1 MCGWAVATALGHS
14 HTVGV
19 GESGH
24 ELGNGCFDS
33 LAEQRALCATQPTR
47 PDGAARVSR
56 SIYRTAVTSRGKL
69 RACVQLGTRWQPL
82 STPPTLW
89 AWVGVGMGWG
99 AGAMFGYDSLWPYNA
114 RARLCAPPTATAASW
129 GDRRS
134 AALAASPARAASNAP
149 RHALLRPHGE
159 PPAAAGLRP
168 MAASSTPQPRRERPR
183 ADRRHRPPR
192 PPPGAIRGSSRI
204 SGAHCVEC
212 AAARSAVTAQRA
224 TSRGRASARCTSCH
238 AHPLIHAHPLGGD
251 GSGKGARPTPPPPH
265 TAHRPH
271 PHY

>member
-1 MCGWAVATALGHS
+1 M
-14 HTVGV
+14 
-19 GESGH
+19 
-24 ELGNGCFDS
+24 
-33 LAEQRALCATQPTR
+33 RALCATAHGR
-47 PDGAARVSR
+47 SPDRRASVSAGR
-56 SIYRTAVTSRGKL
+56 LEIASLTRGKL

-99 AGAMFGYDSLWPYNA
+99 AGAMFGYDSLWRYNA
-114 RARLCAPPTATAASW
+114 RTRLCAPPTTTAASW

-159 PPAAAGLRP
+159 PPAEAERRP

-192 PPPGAIRGSSRI
+192 PPPGAIRGCSRI
-204 SGAHCVEC
+204 SGARCVEC
-212 AAARSAVTAQRA
+212 TAARSAETARRA
-224 TSRGRASARCTSCH
+224 ARCL
-238 AHPLIHAHPLGGD
+238 PD
-251 GSGKGARPTPPPPH
+251 GSRSSLTRGKLRACVQLGRV
-265 TAHRPH
+265 
-271 PHY
+271 

>member
-1 MCGWAVATALGHS
+1 MVGRGSAWAPAVASWGCGQEEGPRGGSSGGERGAFTRGPRHPLTARAMRYSPRKPTAGAWPEPSPDRRSAGRLDAIS
-14 HTVGV
+14 
-19 GESGH
+19 
-24 ELGNGCFDS
+24 S
-33 LAEQRALCATQPTR
+33 LT
-47 PDGAARVSR
+47 
-56 SIYRTAVTSRGKL
+56 RGKL

-159 PPAAAGLRP
+159 PPAAAECRP
-168 MAASSTPQPRRERPR
+168 
-183 ADRRHRPPR
+183 
-192 PPPGAIRGSSRI
+192 IRG
-204 SGAHCVEC
+204 
-212 AAARSAVTAQRA
+212 QRM
-224 TSRGRASARCTSCH
+224 TRRRRY
-238 AHPLIHAHPLGGD
+238 PWV
-251 GSGKGARPTPPPPH
+251 PH
-265 TAHRPH
+265 
-271 PHY
+271 

>member
-1 MCGWAVATALGHS
+1 MPVCSWA
-14 HTVGV
+14 
-19 GESGH
+19 
-24 ELGNGCFDS
+24 
-33 LAEQRALCATQPTR
+33 
-47 PDGAARVSR
+47 
-56 SIYRTAVTSRGKL
+56 
-69 RACVQLGTRWQPL
+69 ACNTRWQPL

-99 AGAMFGYDSLWPYNA
+99 AGAMFGYDSLWRYNA
-114 RARLCAPPTATAASW
+114 RTRLCAPPTTTAASW

-134 AALAASPARAASNAP
+134 AALAASLARAASNAP

-159 PPAAAGLRP
+159 PPAAAECRP

-238 AHPLIHAHPLGGD
+238 AHPRPRPAISPAAHLSPVCNPCTRSCCCGCSKWGRVRPGRAPLR
-251 GSGKGARPTPPPPH
+251 SLH
-265 TAHRPH
+265 C
-271 PHY
+271 

>member
-24 ELGNGCFDS
+24 ELGNGSYDS
-33 LAEQRALCATQPTR
+33 LAGQRAPCATAHGR
-47 PDGAARVSR
+47 SPDRRASVSAGR
-56 SIYRTAVTSRGKL
+56 LEIASLTRGKL

-99 AGAMFGYDSLWPYNA
+99 AGAMFGYDSLWRYNA
-114 RARLCAPPTATAASW
+114 RTRLCAPPTTTAASW

-159 PPAAAGLRP
+159 PPAAAPSGRVSAHGRIFD
-168 MAASSTPQPRRERPR
+168 AATEAR
-183 ADRRHRPPR
+183 
-192 PPPGAIRGSSRI
+192 
-204 SGAHCVEC
+204 
-212 AAARSAVTAQRA
+212 AAAR
-224 TSRGRASARCTSCH
+224 
-238 AHPLIHAHPLGGD
+238 
-251 GSGKGARPTPPPPH
+251 GSPPPTT
-265 TAHRPH
+265 TAASWGDPRL
-271 PHY
+271 